1 MNGWSYNKKLGTP
14 SAGGMTVNQNVERW
28 NQNFDFYQVV
38 SLPNGV
44 YRLDAQA
51 FYRTAANVEAEPEWH
66 NGTAQVMTAIYAN
79 TNETLVKN
87 VYDEAQEEGFYKE
100 DNAYAMTDGKVVP
113 NSMKTASEAFSAGLY
128 ENSVVGVV
136 WNGQL
141 RIGIRSLDASVTD
154 RWSIWDNFRLTFLG
168 MEAEPIAECYEKT
181 VVEANELLGNEE
193 LPEEQRNA
201 INATLNEVVDKDNAS
216 ATLAA
221 IAAIREAMETANK
234 VITGVAPQSATNAEY
249 PSVIYTTSG
258 TKVLKM
264 KRGINIIRMSNG
276 KIKKVLVQ

>member
-1 MNGWSYNKKLGTP
+1 MEW
-14 SAGGMTVNQNVERW
+14 TVA
-28 NQNFDFYQVV
+28 
-38 SLPNGV
+38 
-44 YRLDAQA
+44 YRHPLFGCQ
-51 FYRTAANVEAEPEWH
+51 
-66 NGTAQVMTAIYAN
+66 
-79 TNETLVKN
+79 
-87 VYDEAQEEGFYKE
+87 
-100 DNAYAMTDGKVVP
+100 
-113 NSMKTASEAFSAGLY
+113 
-128 ENSVVGVV
+128 
-136 WNGQL
+136 
-141 RIGIRSLDASVTD
+141 RS
-154 RWSIWDNFRLTFLG
+154 
-168 MEAEPIAECYEKT
+168 IAECYEKT